1 MAIYY
6 IRCTVH
12 EHPPGD
18 LAKMR
23 ILPKL
28 MGVGAGG
35 AESIFHKLP
44 GGADPYAARH
54 QHEGPYFEEQAAAY
68 LTLACPYPF
77 EKHLTHS

>member
-1 MAIYY
+1 
-6 IRCTVH
+6 
-12 EHPPGD
+12 
-18 LAKMR
+18 
-23 ILPKL
+23 